1 MECEWCNKTE
11 IGQGYFKLINLKPVR
26 ELDILQNKISTGDFS
41 WGLEDN
47 LCSGGKKKK
56 KCFCTATTEYP
67 QTSRGPTLFPKI
79 DKKD

>member
-56 KCFCTATTEYP
+56 SVFAQQLQNIHRHPEDQLY
-67 QTSRGPTLFPKI
+67 FPK
-79 DKKD
+79 